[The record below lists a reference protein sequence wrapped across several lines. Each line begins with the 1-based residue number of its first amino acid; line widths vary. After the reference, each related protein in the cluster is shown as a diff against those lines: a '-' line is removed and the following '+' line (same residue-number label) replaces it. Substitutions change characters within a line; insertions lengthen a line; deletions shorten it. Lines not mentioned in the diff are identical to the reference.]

1 MLESCYDNGV
11 CIFQNDKLPDYMK
24 SGITSV
30 RTTKA
35 MDGKE
40 YDISGCAISGSR
52 HAGVVIKNGKKILK

>member
-1 MLESCYDNGV
+1 
-11 CIFQNDKLPDYMK
+11 MK

-40 YDISGCAISGSR
+40 YDLSGCAISGSR